1 MPRGKKT
8 PARYVIYD
16 NNIKMRAV
24 DHDGEILPALA
35 LMGFE
40 CAVRCESFIVP
51 DTITYMALK
60 VNPVRGTREVHHVFV
75 VKE

>member
-8 PARYVIYD
+8 QARYTIYD
-16 NNIKMRAV
+16 NNVKMRTV

>member
-1 MPRGKKT
+1 MARSKKT
-8 PARYVIYD
+8 LQRYSIYD
-16 NNIKMRAV
+16 NNVKMKTV
-24 DHDGEILPALA
+24 DHEGDVLPALA

-51 DTITYMALK
+51 DTITYMALRI
-60 VNPVRGTREVHHVFV
+60 NPVRGTREVHHVFV